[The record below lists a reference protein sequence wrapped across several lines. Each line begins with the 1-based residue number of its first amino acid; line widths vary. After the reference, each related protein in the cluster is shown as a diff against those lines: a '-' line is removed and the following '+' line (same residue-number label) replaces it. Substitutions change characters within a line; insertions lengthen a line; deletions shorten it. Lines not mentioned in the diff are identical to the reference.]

1 MSRFSPDILA
11 SIRNAVEMTTNPR
24 LPQLLALLIEHDE
37 GLGVDA
43 AAPLLDLPRFMT
55 LRFANHLVALGYATC
70 CTQGKDERYV
80 ATISGRAIDAVM
92 RPGSLR

>member
-1 MSRFSPDILA
+1 MSRFSPDTLA
-11 SIRNAVEMTTNPR
+11 SIRNAVAMTTNPR
-24 LPQLLALLIEHDE
+24 LPQLLALLIEHE

-43 AAPLLDLPRFMT
+43 AAPLLGLPWFMT
-55 LRFANHLVALGYATC
+55 LRFANRLVALGYATC

>member
-24 LPQLLALLIEHDE
+24 LPQLLALLIEHE

-80 ATISGRAIDAVM
+80 ATISGRKIFAVM
-92 RPGSLR
+92 QPGSLR

>member
-24 LPQLLALLIEHDE
+24 LPQLLALLIEHG
-37 GLGVDA
+37 GLSVDA
-43 AAPLLDLPRFMT
+43 AAPLLGLPRFMA
-55 LRFANHLVALGYATC
+55 LRFANHLVAFGYATC

-80 ATISGRAIDAVM
+80 ATISGREIDAVM